1 MSYIIVIES
10 QDGRRAEIMSG
21 VKTFWTVNIDDFLL
35 HFHKT
40 KVRFAVGIVF
50 FLQLRHCLVSGGSP
64 LIPVLDIL
72 SVQCAVVAAS
82 FSFLSGTKRQKFIF
96 WNQKQK

>member
-50 FLQLRHCLVSGGSP
+50 FCSSG
-64 LIPVLDIL
+64 I
-72 SVQCAVVAAS
+72 A
-82 FSFLSGTKRQKFIF
+82 
-96 WNQKQK
+96 